1 MDKEEMLKRFGLKT
15 MFMIKDDEM
24 IELIKEY
31 EVFMDQVSMLDK
43 IDTSGVEPLDYPYEM
58 ETTYLREDMDDTI
71 ISNDDAL
78 KNAKDVLANQIKVP
92 KVV

>member
-1 MDKEEMLKRFGLKT
+1 MLKRFGLKT

-43 IDTSGVEPLDYPYEM
+43 IDTSGVEPLDYPYEI
-58 ETTYLREDMDDTI
+58 EITYLREDIDDTI
-71 ISNDDAL
+71 ISNDEAL
-78 KNAKDVLANQIKVP
+78 KNAKDVFANQIKVP